1 MEEQII
7 TALIV
12 TPSTPL
18 GEGLDALLRAIPQI
32 DEVEITRSLEKALQQ
47 IESRKPRIVLLDFA
61 ASRNHA
67 KALLEKIE
75 SLSPQ
80 TQRVLL
86 VDNVADVKWMPRFA
100 EAILIKGVAPSAV
113 ATIVTNLLISKGDT
127 K

>member
-1 MEEQII
+1 MEKQII

-67 KALLEKIE
+67 KSLLEKIE

-80 TQRVLL
+80 TQ
-86 VDNVADVKWMPRFA
+86 
-100 EAILIKGVAPSAV
+100 
-113 ATIVTNLLISKGDT
+113 
-127 K
+127 